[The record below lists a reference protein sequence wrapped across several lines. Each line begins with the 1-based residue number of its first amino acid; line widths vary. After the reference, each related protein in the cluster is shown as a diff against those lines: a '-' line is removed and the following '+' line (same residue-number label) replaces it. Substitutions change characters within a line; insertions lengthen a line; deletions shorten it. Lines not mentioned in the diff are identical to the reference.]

1 MSRKPLPSAP
11 AARPGDVRGAGRE
24 RRRAGGRV
32 RGAGPKAA
40 PPVRPMGFGG
50 GRVRALSRRCP
61 FGCCAVSVPGR
72 WVCARPQR
80 WVEVLGSLSFAPA
93 AAGEPPQP
101 RSAGMCD
108 LGDAQVAFPQR
119 RCPRPPQAA
128 AGRAV
133 PGSREVTAGDGA
145 RFLGSAFPVCV
156 QFFRRNSRLELA
168 GSARAS

>member
-1 MSRKPLPSAP
+1 MCAP
-11 AARPGDVRGAGRE
+11 CPG
-24 RRRAGGRV
+24 
-32 RGAGPKAA
+32 AA
-40 PPVRPMGFGG
+40 PSGVALCPSRGVGFAHVRSAGSKSSGP
-50 GRVRALSRRCP
+50 SRSPRQ
-61 FGCCAVSVPGR
+61 
-72 WVCARPQR
+72 RP
-80 WVEVLGSLSFAPA
+80 ESLR
-93 AAGEPPQP
+93 QP